1 LCIIAAAELTA
12 AAIATIASL
21 TRAAVAAHLQ
31 EVAHLVFART
41 TSLVLLGAR
50 LTLA

>member
-12 AAIATIASL
+12 AAIAIASL

-41 TSLVLLGAR
+41 TSLVLLAAR